1 MQSVTGSTSTDTAYP
16 PALDPKGGTLVGQV
30 VGFDQ
35 APTKFAANAVI
46 VRIQDDDGKV
56 GSLWLTSTVLKSQ
69 FARLRPKVGE
79 RIEVRYLGLRD
90 GAGGSYHNYKVTASE
105 RPPFEPDWNELGGEL
120 DEDYSS
126 GPPLEED

>member
-1 MQSVTGSTSTDTAYP
+1 MTSDTAYP
-16 PALDPKGGTLVGQV
+16 PALDAKGGEIVGTV

-35 APTKFAANAVI
+35 APTRFAANVVI
-46 VRIQDDDGKV
+46 VRIQDDTGQV

-79 RIEVRYLGLRD
+79 RVEVTYLGLKD
-90 GAGGSYHNYKVTASE
+90 GANGAYHNYKVTAPE
-105 RPPFEPDWNELGGEL
+105 RPPFEPNWNDLGGEL

-126 GPPLEED
+126 GPPLDEEH